1 MKKKI
6 GLIVLILTLI
16 GMIAV
21 VGCTPITPEKFSGK
35 ELGIVAEGK
44 ITQITAI
51 LYNGDRSDAYI
62 LDDSDEQFLDI
73 EQSASQWM
81 NEITYT
87 QTKNPSEVGVKRAI
101 KFKYEDGG
109 ELFFLYYSSKFN
121 TSPRYHIIDGIYYEI
136 DWKNVNY
143 EELFISIIERGKEV
157 LL

>member
-1 MKKKI
+1 MRKKSTYVTLLLLVLVGI
-6 GLIVLILTLI
+6 LI
-16 GMIAV
+16 MS
-21 VGCTPITPEKFSGK
+21 GCTPQKKLSGK
-35 ELGIVAEGK
+35 DLGIVVEGK

-51 LYNGDRSDAYI
+51 LYDGDRSDAYI

-101 KFKYEDGG
+101 KFKYDDGG

-121 TSPRYHIIDGIYYEI
+121 TSPRYYTLDGIYYKI
-136 DWKNVNY
+136 DWKNANY
-143 EELFISIIERGKEV
+143 EELFISIIEWGKEV